1 MAFKAVLQ
9 GIICLFTFFSYWA
22 NGVRAENELLLWRKI
37 AYAIKGCCTAT
48 SVIGDRRLS
57 ACVYDHDVV
66 KVCSEHNIARVRNL
80 GNPPQCR

>member
-66 KVCSEHNIARVRNL
+66 KVCSEHNIARARNL
-80 GNPPQCR
+80 ENPPQCR